1 METNR
6 RKRFSLSFTLPQAD
20 ISTPRDSYHE
30 RKGGIRMKEQ
40 LQVRSSFTAPGKE
53 QLKQSVTKKIEK
65 IANKKM
71 RKAG

>member
-1 METNR
+1 
-6 RKRFSLSFTLPQAD
+6 
-20 ISTPRDSYHE
+20 
-30 RKGGIRMKEQ
+30 MKEQ

-65 IANKKM
+65 IANIKM